1 MDVANYRRAR
11 VPGGTFFFTV
21 LTYRRRLV
29 FDQAESR
36 QMLREV
42 VQEVRQR
49 QPFTI
54 NAWVLLPEHMHSIWT
69 LPEESLDFSVRWN
82 LIKSGFSRRAKSLY
96 HVDEW
101 MNASKHKHRETT
113 IWQRRFWEHQ
123 IRSEEEYQVYMDY
136 THFNPVKHGLVKRVV
151 DWPFST
157 FHRYVRSGTYPENW
171 GSGIDGMTEHGF
183 GE

>member
-1 MDVANYRRAR
+1 VANYRRAR
-11 VPGGTFFFTV
+11 APGGTFFFTV
-21 LTYRRRLV
+21 VTYRRRLV
-29 FDQAESR
+29 FDQPESR
-36 QMLREV
+36 QILREV

-49 QPFTI
+49 HPFTI
-54 NAWVLLPEHMHSIWT
+54 NAWVLLPEHMHCIWT
-69 LPEESLDFSVRWN
+69 LPKGSLDFSVRWN

-101 MNASKHKHRETT
+101 MNDSKQKRRETT

-136 THFNPVKHGLVKRVV
+136 THFNPVKHGLVKRVE
-151 DWPFST
+151 DWPHST
-157 FHRYVRSGTYPENW
+157 FHRYVKLGIYPENW
-171 GSGIDGMTEHGF
+171 GGEIDGMPDHGF

>member
-1 MDVANYRRAR
+1 MATYRRAR

-21 LTYRRRLV
+21 VTYRRRLV

-36 QMLREV
+36 QMPREV

-49 QPFTI
+49 HPFTI
-54 NAWVLLPEHMHSIWT
+54 NAWVLLPEHMHCIWT
-69 LPEESLDFSVRWN
+69 LPKESLDFSLRWN
-82 LIKSGFSRRAKSLY
+82 LIKSGFSRRATSLY

-101 MNASKHKHRETT
+101 MNDSKDKHRETT
-113 IWQRRFWEHQ
+113 IWQRRFWDHQ

-136 THFNPVKHGLVKRVV
+136 IHFNPVKHGLVERVV
-151 DWPFST
+151 DWPYST
-157 FHRYVRSGTYPENW
+157 FHRYVRLGIYPANW
-171 GSGIDGMTEHGF
+171 GGGIDGMPEHGF